1 MQRIPSGVVVLG
13 LVSLFMDMSSE
24 MIHAL
29 LPIYL
34 TTSLGASALMV
45 GLVEGVGQAVAQV
58 SKLGSGLLTDLSG
71 RRKPLALLGYGLS
84 ALTRPVFA
92 LAPSVGWILAARV
105 TDRLGK
111 GIRGTPRDAMVAD
124 MVEPA
129 NRAAAYGL
137 RQSLDSLGAFGGPL
151 IAIALLAAGLSI
163 PAVFAW
169 AVVPALVSVALLAFV
184 LREPAARQGA
194 RPVAR
199 IDRAALA
206 RLGPGVWAAI
216 VLGGLMT
223 LARISDAF
231 LILRVAD
238 QGVPL
243 LWLPLVL
250 VLLNAVDTA
259 TSWPVGALA
268 DRIGKRGLLR
278 LGFGVLVLAN
288 LALMLPGLPM
298 AFVGVALWGLHMGL
312 TQGLI
317 TATVADAAPSD
328 LRGTAF
334 GMFNLATGLAVLVG
348 NGLAGVVAAGWGL
361 EAMFA
366 MAAGLALVPLVW
378 SVLR

>member
-1 MQRIPSGVVVLG
+1 MKRIPSGVVVLG

-58 SKLGSGLLTDLSG
+58 SKLGSGVLSDLSE

-84 ALTRPVFA
+84 ALTKPVFA

-137 RQSLDSLGAFGGPL
+137 RQSLDSFGAFAGPL
-151 IAIALLAAGLSI
+151 IAIALMAGGLSI
-163 PAVFAW
+163 PTVFAW
-169 AVVPALVSVALLAFV
+169 AVVPALISVALLAFV
-184 LREPAARQGA
+184 LREPAARGGA
-194 RPVAR
+194 KPVAR

-216 VLGGLMT
+216 GLGGLMT

-231 LILRVAD
+231 LILRAAD
-238 QGVPL
+238 QGLAL

-250 VLLNAVDTA
+250 VLLNAVDMA
-259 TSWPVGALA
+259 TSWPVGTLA
-268 DRIGKRGLLR
+268 DRIGKRGLLQ
-278 LGFGVLVLAN
+278 LGFAVLVLAN

-298 AFVGVALWGLHMGL
+298 AFVGVA
-312 TQGLI
+312 
-317 TATVADAAPSD
+317 
-328 LRGTAF
+328 
-334 GMFNLATGLAVLVG
+334 
-348 NGLAGVVAAGWGL
+348 
-361 EAMFA
+361 
-366 MAAGLALVPLVW
+366 
-378 SVLR
+378 